1 MTLTMPRNMTRDQ
14 AFGELRSFM
23 AQPPSE
29 HLFTQVLLFLAT
41 LPFERDYLENIVVP
55 YLLESFKRW
64 PKNVA
69 RPLYWSKEIEKIWGE
84 IPSDYSSPI
93 FSLVDMIYL
102 TPGRDSYIQENF
114 SNVTTL
120 RAYGSKTAPALLAWD
135 WQKVTALYL
144 QTNRYDN
151 ALLKQVLSKG
161 RDTLLHLTLY
171 DDGTSK
177 PFRLNWLKVV
187 PNLKTLSLDI
197 PMANNGIT
205 SVLNKLPP
213 TLEKLTIIKAIPF
226 SAWEAAV
233 RNPSTSFPET
243 LKLLEVNINL
253 KGYQPWSKT
262 TIKPFKRLFPKHV
275 KIAYL

>member
-1 MTLTMPRNMTRDQ
+1 MTKEQ
-14 AFGELRSFM
+14 ACGELRSLM

-29 HLFTQVLLFLAT
+29 ALFNRVLLFLAT
-41 LPFERDYLENIVVP
+41 LPFEREYLENIVVP

-69 RPLYWSKEIEKIWGE
+69 RPLYWSREIANIWGE
-84 IPSDYSSPI
+84 IPRDYRSPF

-102 TPGRDSYIQENF
+102 TPGRDCYAQETF

-120 RAYGSKTAPALLAWD
+120 QAYGAKTAPALLAWD
-135 WQKVTALYL
+135 WQKVTTLYL
-144 QTNRYDN
+144 QTDRYDN
-151 ALLKQVLSKG
+151 TLLKQVLSKG
-161 RDTLLHLTLY
+161 RDTLLHLKLS

-177 PFRLNWLKVV
+177 PFRLDWLKVV

-213 TLEKLTIIKAIPF
+213 PLEKLTILKAIPF

-233 RNPSTSFPET
+233 RDPSTSFPES

-262 TIKPFKRLFPKHV
+262 TIKAFKRLFPKHV